1 MINTE
6 SIKSKLAKMLR
17 LSKSNNEH
25 EATNALHKFEELCR
39 EYGVAPTEVTS
50 DYDPERDEVIAFY
63 YGKKFRKQD
72 ASYNLIIKAV
82 TTYFNGT
89 VVITREDKTSY
100 STFHKKRLEIL
111 ATKGN
116 QLQIELYSDYLLE
129 VMEDLSWK
137 AKKEN
142 PGSSPKYRDQ
152 WKRGFA
158 NEVGVRL
165 KQKKKQQEKEGIP
178 QTTTSKNIPENKTS
192 GVALINKNAR
202 DRNAVKEFLNVNY
215 PFRRRAIR
223 YTMGGDGFN
232 DGSNAGSS
240 VSLNKQTGST
250 KSTLA
255 LTGS

>member
-72 ASYNLIIKAV
+72 PSYNIIIQAV
-82 TTYFNGT
+82 AKYFNGL
-89 VVITREDKTSY
+89 VIITREDKTSY

-142 PGSSPKYRDQ
+142 PGSNPKYRDQ
-152 WKRGFA
+152 WKKGFA
-158 NEVGVRL
+158 NEVRTRL
-165 KQKKKQQEKEGIP
+165 LQKKKQQEKEGIP
-178 QTTTSKNIPENKTS
+178 ESNTTGLI
-192 GVALINKNAR
+192 LINKNAR
-202 DRNAVKEFLNVNY
+202 DRSAVQKFLNVNY
-215 PFRRRAIR
+215 PYRRRAVR
-223 YTMGGDGFN
+223 YTMGGEGYN

-240 VSLNKQTGST
+240 VSLNKQTEGT
-250 KSTLA
+250 TPTLA

>member
-1 MINTE
+1 MIKT
-6 SIKSKLAKMLR
+6 KSP
-17 LSKSNNEH
+17 
-25 EATNALHKFEELCR
+25 ALIERPKI
-39 EYGVAPTEVTS
+39 TS

-142 PGSSPKYRDQ
+142 PGSNPKYRDQ
-152 WKRGFA
+152 WKKGFS
-158 NEVGVRL
+158 NEVRTRL
-165 KQKKKQQEKEGIP
+165 IQKKKDQEKEGIP
-178 QTTTSKNIPENKTS
+178 ASNTTGII
-192 GVALINKNAR
+192 LINKNAR
-202 DRNAVKEFLNVNY
+202 DRTAVQKFLNVNY
-215 PFRRRAIR
+215 PCRRRAVR
-223 YTMGGDGFN
+223 YTMGGEGYN

-240 VSLNKQTGST
+240 VSLNKQTEGT
-250 KSTLA
+250 TPTLA